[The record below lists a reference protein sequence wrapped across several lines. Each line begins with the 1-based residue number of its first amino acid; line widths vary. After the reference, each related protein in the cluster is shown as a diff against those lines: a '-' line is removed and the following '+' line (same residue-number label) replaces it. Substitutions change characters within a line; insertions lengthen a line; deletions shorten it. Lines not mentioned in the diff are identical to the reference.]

1 MTRVKILEE
10 VCKLRT
16 NPSFKI
22 LKTETWTASK
32 KYYTM
37 LVKLLLKARGLFNTP
52 RPHKDKTTMSI
63 LQIHLKYVKVNTNS
77 NDTPFSYPIKKKT
90 CPTFTSFYQN
100 LLG

>member
-1 MTRVKILEE
+1 MNIMVKNIKKKNNIQVWENQMTRVKILEE

-52 RPHKDKTTMSI
+52 RPHKGGLYFIFRLD
-63 LQIHLKYVKVNTNS
+63 
-77 NDTPFSYPIKKKT
+77 
-90 CPTFTSFYQN
+90 
-100 LLG
+100 